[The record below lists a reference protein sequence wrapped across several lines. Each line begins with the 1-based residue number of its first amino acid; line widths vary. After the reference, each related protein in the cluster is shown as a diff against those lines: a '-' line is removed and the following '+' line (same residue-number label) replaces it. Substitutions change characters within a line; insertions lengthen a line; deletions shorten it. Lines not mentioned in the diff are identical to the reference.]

1 MGFNYF
7 ITGFFDEDEKLQIDT
22 CYFISKK
29 NYCYKKVYIDGDL
42 VLYKRIS
49 EKEYISAYEAYMNY

>member
-1 MGFNYF
+1 MSFDYF
-7 ITGFFDEDEKLQIDT
+7 ITGFFDEDEKQQIDT
-22 CYFISKK
+22 CYFTSKK
-29 NYCYKKVYIDGDL
+29 NYLYKKVYREGDL

>member
-1 MGFNYF
+1 MGFYF
-7 ITGFFDEDEKLQIDT
+7 FTTSFYDEEEKQQINT
-22 CYFISKK
+22 CYYTSPK
-29 NYCYKKVYIDGDL
+29 NYCYKIVYREGEL